1 MVELEALERGDC
13 KRLKEDGS
21 GSVVDSTEIE
31 RGLNQPA
38 SKSAQLLG
46 APQPFTLHVFTMSGQ
61 CLVELEIRPPE
72 VPRMEELAAEV
83 GLAMN
88 VSAGRVSLLH
98 GTGKLPL
105 SQDVSVLPRHGDD
118 LLELHAIADELG
130 ARQLEMRPGRV
141 TAVRLQGPTRLEVE
155 FAPGEISE
163 PHSLPLC
170 YSHTVVVRSD
180 IPKLLYSTQVDGGTD
195 IEVSSMTLLATLPR
209 CALQE
214 LLLLRP
220 SVSIRTAAMMRPAE
234 GGSRPVLI
242 AFRESQFER
251 CSVQNGKQHLCRLVG
266 KLAAYWVLDCLAL
279 LMSAVVA
286 IMELVAGSPLF
297 GALLAATL
305 WLPGFIWACR
315 YQAYTFDRKFVGFG
329 ELMICP
335 AGFASFCSGIVW
347 LWVPL
352 GLLAGTFVVSGWH
365 FLGLMRV
372 VCSRKEEVALP
383 FDLEKL
389 YLFELY
395 KRDVRLFSDG
405 LRFGLLAGV
414 LALQQGSRNESLVA
428 LIATVLAGLPAF
440 GRYQQWP
447 SALEML
453 AGAEESQLLLDH
465 VVFNAAICACQNGQQ
480 WQQVLVLLD
489 DMHTAQLTPDVL
501 CCTAAIDACAKRQK
515 WQLALAQLHTMTD
528 AAAPPDVVSCNTVLI
543 ACQLAAQ
550 WQQVLQMTSDMGT
563 IRLHA
568 DILTMQSSA
577 TTYCDGGQYVHTLS
591 ALEPIAGMASVI
603 PKKGTT
609 SGPMA
614 KMAMYLT
621 FSWLLWLPNAAAWA
635 GESDAPGIETA
646 RLYGNLN
653 AYAYYFTDLL
663 VGSPQSQLTSV
674 IIDTGSHLLGFPCG
688 GCDHCG
694 NHLEPAID
702 VGKSQTAKWMPCT
715 GKPFCDGCSE
725 NRCKYQEKYSEGSAI
740 SGHWFEDYVK
750 LGDVFQENPPV
761 KARMGCHD
769 SENKL
774 FFTQEAN
781 GIMGLAPKD
790 GYQMPA
796 TANILQDL
804 FRDKKHVDASLFSI
818 CLATWG
824 GLLSVGGDNEK
835 YHTAGVNWI
844 PMGIKGYYSVRPKSM
859 MVDDR
864 LVAAMATDFG
874 MAVVDTGTTLTY
886 FPPAVFN
893 NLIAAIDAYCALPDK
908 CMAPR
913 LEGHP
918 HCWKFKSVT
927 DQNEEMPA
935 IRKAA
940 FPTIKMKFRFTEES
954 VEVHWRPETYLS
966 KRVRVGELCYAFQ
979 PMEKVDQT
987 ILGISFLLHKDAI
1000 FDVSKQR
1007 LGLVDANCPPHYKIP
1022 TKLSLWGLIADP
1034 SWLLQSRLS
1043 ISLPVLG
1050 VLFAAGF
1057 LLIAFRVSRMS
1068 SASHASRVASADSPF
1083 IE

>member
-1 MVELEALERGDC
+1 
-13 KRLKEDGS
+13 
-21 GSVVDSTEIE
+21 
-31 RGLNQPA
+31 
-38 SKSAQLLG
+38 
-46 APQPFTLHVFTMSGQ
+46 
-61 CLVELEIRPPE
+61 
-72 VPRMEELAAEV
+72 
-83 GLAMN
+83 
-88 VSAGRVSLLH
+88 
-98 GTGKLPL
+98 
-105 SQDVSVLPRHGDD
+105 
-118 LLELHAIADELG
+118 
-130 ARQLEMRPGRV
+130 
-141 TAVRLQGPTRLEVE
+141 
-155 FAPGEISE
+155 
-163 PHSLPLC
+163 
-170 YSHTVVVRSD
+170 
-180 IPKLLYSTQVDGGTD
+180 
-195 IEVSSMTLLATLPR
+195 
-209 CALQE
+209 
-214 LLLLRP
+214 
-220 SVSIRTAAMMRPAE
+220 
-234 GGSRPVLI
+234 
-242 AFRESQFER
+242 
-251 CSVQNGKQHLCRLVG
+251 
-266 KLAAYWVLDCLAL
+266 
-279 LMSAVVA
+279 
-286 IMELVAGSPLF
+286 
-297 GALLAATL
+297 
-305 WLPGFIWACR
+305 
-315 YQAYTFDRKFVGFG
+315 
-329 ELMICP
+329 
-335 AGFASFCSGIVW
+335 
-347 LWVPL
+347 
-352 GLLAGTFVVSGWH
+352 
-365 FLGLMRV
+365 
-372 VCSRKEEVALP
+372 
-383 FDLEKL
+383 
-389 YLFELY
+389 
-395 KRDVRLFSDG
+395 
-405 LRFGLLAGV
+405 
-414 LALQQGSRNESLVA
+414 
-428 LIATVLAGLPAF
+428 
-440 GRYQQWP
+440 
-447 SALEML
+447 
-453 AGAEESQLLLDH
+453 
-465 VVFNAAICACQNGQQ
+465 
-480 WQQVLVLLD
+480 
-489 DMHTAQLTPDVL
+489 
-501 CCTAAIDACAKRQK
+501 
-515 WQLALAQLHTMTD
+515 
-528 AAAPPDVVSCNTVLI
+528 
-543 ACQLAAQ
+543 
-550 WQQVLQMTSDMGT
+550 
-563 IRLHA
+563 
-568 DILTMQSSA
+568 
-577 TTYCDGGQYVHTLS
+577 
-591 ALEPIAGMASVI
+591 
-603 PKKGTT
+603 
-609 SGPMA
+609 MA